1 MDSMDWFNPAET
13 AAQEQIAA
21 LNKVLKIGGRVLF
34 RSASV
39 RPWYTNIFEQNGFEA
54 KCVGRRDSGKC
65 IDRVNMYASTWVVT
79 KRTDMVTSPVVEL
92 KKVGTAASLEELSI

>member
-1 MDSMDWFNPAET
+1 MDSMDWFNPAEM

-21 LNKVLKIGGRVLF
+21 LNKVMKIGGRVLF

-39 RPWYTNIFEQNGFEA
+39 RPWYTQIFEQNGFEA

-65 IDRVNMYASTWVVT
+65 IDRYVV
-79 KRTDMVTSPVVEL
+79 PV
-92 KKVGTAASLEELSI
+92 KTPSL